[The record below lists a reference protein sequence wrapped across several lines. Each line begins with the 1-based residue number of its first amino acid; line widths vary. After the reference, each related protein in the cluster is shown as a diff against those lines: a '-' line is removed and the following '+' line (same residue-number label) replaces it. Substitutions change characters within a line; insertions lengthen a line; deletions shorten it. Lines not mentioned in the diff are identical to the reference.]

1 MFEAFKKYFHSLF
14 HKELSTVSPIST
26 TWSPTYTRQKLT
38 PAFSAYNSPFAFAGM
53 VGAQYG
59 EHVSVPRLKLP
70 LRSTQEQRPASAP
83 SGPHVNVSVLPD
95 LPTRPAYNGGRR
107 TISLAENHVRMQP
120 MQVGVGWNAGY
131 VRCNEPNEDSVAALQ
146 GTYSY
151 HGMLLPFSLFVV
163 ADGMGGHDCGLE
175 ASRLAMQSM
184 THTVL
189 QNMVM
194 GDEMSDE
201 FFIDM
206 LIGGVDWANRTIVQ
220 RSQIEGID
228 MGTTLTAA
236 LVVNSKAFIV
246 NVGDSRTY
254 HYSDQTG
261 LTQVTRDHSLVA
273 SLVNMG
279 QISPEEVYTHP
290 ERNKVYRCV
299 GQQEDLQVDFFM
311 IRELQANDMLLLCS
325 DGLWEMVHDP
335 VIERAIRSSDN
346 PEAISTRLV
355 QAALRGGGVDNISV
369 IVAKMP

>member
-14 HKELSTVSPIST
+14 HKELPHVST
-26 TWSPTYTRQKLT
+26 TWSPTNTMQKTYPAYTPYT
-38 PAFSAYNSPFAFAGM
+38 APFAFAGI
-53 VGAQYG
+53 VSTQY

-70 LRSTQEQRPASAP
+70 LRSSHQQKP
-83 SGPHVNVSVLPD
+83 STTAHVNVSVLPD
-95 LPTRPAYNGGRR
+95 LPTRPAHNGGRR
-107 TISLAENHVRMQP
+107 TISLVENHVRMQP

-131 VRCNEPNEDSVAALQ
+131 VRGNEPNEDSVAALQ

-151 HGMLLPFSLFVV
+151 QGMLLPFSLFVV

-220 RSQIEGID
+220 RCQIEGID

-236 LVVNSKAFIV
+236 LVVDSKAFIV

-279 QISPEEVYTHP
+279 QISPDEVYTHP
-290 ERNKVYRCV
+290 ERNKVYRSV

-311 IRELQANDMLLLCS
+311 IKELQTDDVLLLCS

-335 VIERAIRSSDN
+335 AIERAIRSSDS
-346 PEAISTRLV
+346 PESVSARLV